1 MPNEK
6 GHLGLLYI
14 FDCIAVVAGSCL
26 ALAISKFVFH
36 AEVRTDLMVIILFMV
51 AIRLLV
57 MAFGDFTGF
66 SQKIWRTVLLVFIAE
81 VCVVAVEYV
90 MVFGLS
96 QRLMIMTAGIDL
108 VLVLMAHLIW
118 SRRMKTVRVQSQHD
132 HAVHEEAP
140 ADQEDQPEDQDDQKD
155 GKVSWLLRGSVLED
169 EDDQPEAPLEEEA
182 DSGTAQDWLE
192 DEADDMPEDDQ
203 EDLEDLEAESLF
215 TREANSEAAAEEE
228 IPETADSTETEL
240 ESDFNEEA
248 EASEEPERE
257 SEAEPQTT
265 PDEIAEEQ
273 APEFEP
279 QEPEIQQ
286 PSEEVE
292 EDEETEE
299 DAAQNVEVALNHF
312 IDILSTDAEDRAY
325 REASDDLSEALT
337 GFSKYRFE
345 EPFATTSRTLV
356 AQLEKINSQ
365 QDVTADMIDNVIK
378 IAQQVESIEQVEK
391 VVEAPNATV
400 EKPIEA
406 RRVKKSDYH
415 IQDGEVLLDSG
426 DSEIIISKEDLELI
440 RSYMKAHK
448 NH

>member
-132 HAVHEEAP
+132 HAAHEEAP
-140 ADQEDQPEDQDDQKD
+140 SDQEDQPEDQNDQKD
-155 GKVSWLLRGSVLED
+155 EKVSWLLRGSVLED

-228 IPETADSTETEL
+228 IPEMADSADADLEDFEETEPKI
-240 ESDFNEEA
+240 EA
-248 EASEEPERE
+248 K
-257 SEAEPQTT
+257 PQTT

-325 REASDDLSEALT
+325 REASDDLSEALI